1 MVPSFPDRA
10 GERAQV
16 RPGADDP
23 RAGGRA
29 QGPLHRP
36 GRHLRQ
42 DRHAREAHQGAGEPG
57 QLIGFLVLTARVDS
71 QLKQVLYFKL
81 KNLCII

>member
-57 QLIGFLVLTARVDS
+57 QLIFSLAQEKS
-71 QLKQVLYFKL
+71 QSKQVLYFH
-81 KNLCII
+81 ITY